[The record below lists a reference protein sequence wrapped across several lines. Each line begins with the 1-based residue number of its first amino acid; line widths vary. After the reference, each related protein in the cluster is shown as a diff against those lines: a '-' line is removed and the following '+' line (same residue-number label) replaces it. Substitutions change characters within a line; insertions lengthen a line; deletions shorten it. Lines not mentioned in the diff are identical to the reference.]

1 MPRRW
6 ISERHMVKVLVEP
19 RGAILALT
27 TKTYSYLFI
36 LTGGFVGWRRVRTT
50 DRVVARAG
58 YSAPRTLELVSR
70 LYPRGP

>member
-1 MPRRW
+1 MSRRL
-6 ISERHMVKVLVEP
+6 ISERHIVKVLIEP

-27 TKTYSYLFI
+27 TKTYSYLFF
-36 LTGGFVGWRRVRTT
+36 LTGGFVGWRRVRTA

-58 YSAPRTLELVSR
+58 YSAPGTLELVSR